1 MKTTNLR
8 RAALLAVAAIAVT
21 AQANAEQAAVPVNEV
36 YLDNGMKMLLVERH
50 ASPTIAAGWVAH
62 VGSVNET
69 AGITGIAHLFEH
81 MMFKGTHTVGTS
93 DSRREAEIMAQLDE
107 VRKGMEVEYA
117 KLREAKR
124 RGEINGSIYLP
135 ENRTA
140 SLVELGERL
149 RSLQEAQRELIV
161 KDEFDLVY
169 TNQGASGMNAGTS
182 FDYTMYFITV
192 PANKLELWFWME
204 SERLLNPVFRE
215 FYSERDVV
223 REERRMR
230 VESDPTARF
239 QEQFDAMFWA
249 AIPYSHSLGGWPSDV
264 ESINRRQADEFFAT
278 YYAPNNITAV
288 LVGDLDTSRA
298 LELAQRYLG
307 RIPRGEV
314 DPPEMITEEIEQL
327 QERRMRAE
335 ADTNPSVHIRWH
347 AVPFLHKDVYA
358 LDVMSDLLSGRT
370 GRLYKSLVENANLAT
385 GEPYA
390 YVGRR
395 KYAGLF
401 EVGAEL
407 TDRATHEQVEAAL
420 LAEIER
426 LKREPVPERELQKVK
441 NQSLANSYRR
451 LRSNTGL
458 LMQLMAYDAF
468 GDWEY
473 LTKGPAKVQAVTADD
488 IMAVAKSYFPA
499 AGRNVLWYFRK
510 QGTEEDPQLAAL
522 SGQAK
527 SMAKQALAQIEQIDD
542 PEELAEILSQ
552 MEAQAGQV
560 PPEFKPALEVIIR
573 RTKERLER
581 LQQAGE
587 EG

>member
-36 YLDNGMKMLLVERH
+36 YLDNGMKLLLVERH

-249 AIPYSHSLGGWPSDV
+249 AIPYGHSLGGWPSDV

-298 LELAQRYLG
+298 LKLAQRYLG

-390 YVGRR
+390 YVGPR

-407 TDRATHEQVEAAL
+407 TDQATH
-420 LAEIER
+420 
-426 LKREPVPERELQKVK
+426 
-441 NQSLANSYRR
+441 
-451 LRSNTGL
+451 
-458 LMQLMAYDAF
+458 
-468 GDWEY
+468 
-473 LTKGPAKVQAVTADD
+473 
-488 IMAVAKSYFPA
+488 
-499 AGRNVLWYFRK
+499 
-510 QGTEEDPQLAAL
+510 
-522 SGQAK
+522 
-527 SMAKQALAQIEQIDD
+527 
-542 PEELAEILSQ
+542 
-552 MEAQAGQV
+552 
-560 PPEFKPALEVIIR
+560 
-573 RTKERLER
+573 
-581 LQQAGE
+581 
-587 EG
+587 